1 MINAWN
7 IPVDV
12 PHVYVHITF
21 TYIFVCTCGYTNIHT
36 HMVMHTDIHTC
47 MHRGYARTPRKYH
60 PRVCYLYTCHRSM
73 YACILHVCM
82 YEYSIRMYIWK
93 LRASSAKIS
102 STWVISVFMS
112 VWHTCIAVCMHEIA
126 CICTCMSMYVCTCI
140 YIYVHMCMH
149 THIWIH
155 VHTYIWHIYIITHKY
170 NYMYMHVYVCMY
182 MSKMRAKI
190 WGGYG

>member
-1 MINAWN
+1 MGVDPSPPPLAVAHAW
-7 IPVDV
+7 D
-12 PHVYVHITF
+12 
-21 TYIFVCTCGYTNIHT
+21 
-36 HMVMHTDIHTC
+36 C
-47 MHRGYARTPRKYH
+47 MH
-60 PRVCYLYTCHRSM
+60 M
-73 YACILHVCM
+73 YMHIYVCM
-82 YEYSIRMYIWK
+82 YVYSIRMYIWK

-155 VHTYIWHIYIITHKY
+155 VHTYIWHIYILLHINIITCTC
-170 NYMYMHVYVCMY
+170 MSMHVCTCRRCARKYGVATVR
-182 MSKMRAKI
+182 SHPIFSRASSLD
-190 WGGYG
+190 